1 MTWIPLSSKYNGTCR
16 ECKDSIEIGDNIYWN
31 STTKKVLHEAC
42 YYALFSSTR
51 NQLEKIRE
59 KTKHTRTFTVEEI
72 RKTIQEKAD
81 RLYDWND
88 KTPSNPNNYRHGDL
102 LIREVTEFPNSLK
115 KLNTKVL
122 ADGEATGHTH
132 TIEGNAQIFENLNED
147 LDNKFLEVFDEV
159 KLVHQ
164 EHKQINIRP
173 GKYVVIIERE
183 YNPFEEDEQE
193 VLD

>member
-1 MTWIPLSSKYNGTCR
+1 M
-16 ECKDSIEIGDNIYWN
+16 
-31 STTKKVLHEAC
+31 
-42 YYALFSSTR
+42 
-51 NQLEKIRE
+51 
-59 KTKHTRTFTVEEI
+59 
-72 RKTIQEKAD
+72 
-81 RLYDWND
+81 
-88 KTPSNPNNYRHGDL
+88 

-122 ADGEATGHTH
+122 AEGEATGHTH

-193 VLD
+193 VLDLSLIHI